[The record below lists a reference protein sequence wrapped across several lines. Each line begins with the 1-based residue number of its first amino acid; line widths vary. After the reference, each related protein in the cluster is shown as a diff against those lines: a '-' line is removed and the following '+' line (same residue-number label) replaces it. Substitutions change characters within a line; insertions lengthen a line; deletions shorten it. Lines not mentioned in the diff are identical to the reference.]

1 MSETTEEQPGGVP
14 ETPPPEPQE
23 APPAPPDPP
32 PAKEAGEAE
41 DPVERRIARLTAR
54 LSSAARERDEF
65 AARLAALEQYQR
77 TQAPQ
82 QPVDA
87 QFEQAVEARAQQK
100 SQADRMQEKVRTFH
114 ETGAAE
120 YPDWRQR
127 CTDLQAMG
135 ADSQIA
141 ELLVEMPG
149 GAKIAAALSNDP
161 EAVERIASLRGERA
175 RAIALGQFAAK
186 LEAEPARNVSRA
198 PPPPKPIQG
207 RAVPTFNEYKAEA
220 NDLVTYY
227 MQKDMD
233 SRRRA

>member
-1 MSETTEEQPGGVP
+1 MSETTEEQPG
-14 ETPPPEPQE
+14 TPPEPS
-23 APPAPPDPP
+23 APEPQPTPPEPP
-32 PAKEAGEAE
+32 PAREAGEAE

-100 SQADRMQEKVRTFH
+100 SQADRMQEKVRSFH

-127 CTDLQAMG
+127 CNDLQAMG
-135 ADSQIA
+135 ADAQIA

-149 GAKIAAALSNDP
+149 GPKIAASLANDP

-175 RAIALGQFAAK
+175 RAIALGQYAEKLAAQ
-186 LEAEPARNVSRA
+186 PTRNVSRA
-198 PPPPKPIQG
+198 PAPPRPVQG
-207 RAVPTFNEYKAEA
+207 RVTPEFNIYNPSNTADQMVDFFLK
-220 NDLVTYY
+220 
-227 MQKDMD
+227 QDMD
-233 SRRRA
+233 RRRRA